1 MQVKEYGGNIK
12 MRISMSCYLGQE
24 IEAEKDCGVVGG
36 GCLYKSDNIQV
47 FQ

>member
-1 MQVKEYGGNIK
+1 MQVNEYGCYIK

-24 IEAEKDCGVVGG
+24 IEAEKDGEVVGG